1 MKKPNVNMDYK
12 EEAKMWMKKP
22 KLDEIELKHEIFL
35 FYIHNMDEC
44 RNILLHYNILCS
56 QLSFTANM
64 NKRTLLQGRQLCGE
78 QRCLVSK
85 NPVMAL
91 GA

>member
-1 MKKPNVNMDYK
+1 LD
-12 EEAKMWMKKP
+12 EEAKIGRRSQNWMKIK
-22 KLDEIELKHEIFL
+22 LKHENFL